1 MAFYVSDVEIS
12 DLEFLYVC
20 QYYVV
25 VVGHTKVNFFVL
37 NMKRETCLNWY
48 TSELFPCEY

>member
-1 MAFYVSDVEIS
+1 MASYVSDVEIS

-25 VVGHTKVNFFVL
+25 VVGHTKVNFFCVEHEKGDMSQL
-37 NMKRETCLNWY
+37 VQQ
-48 TSELFPCEY
+48 